1 MELGKLVERVVEL
14 GFVDERGGVRRHG
27 RRVDE
32 CCAVRGAFRGS
43 EA

>member
-14 GFVDERGGVRRHG
+14 GFVDERSGVRRQG
-27 RRVDE
+27 RRIDG
-32 CCAVRGAFRGS
+32 CCTVRGAFRSS